1 MNSCEMIELAKSSIE
16 VSLTPTLNSIVPDLS
31 SSKTCIQE
39 TSAHNPHGNTVGCT
53 HVENVICKLARIS
66 KGEELLVNL
75 DEFLFAQST
84 SGAILDETLV
94 PGLQFLLV
102 DWNENGQECQINP

>member
-53 HVENVICKLARIS
+53 HV
-66 KGEELLVNL
+66 